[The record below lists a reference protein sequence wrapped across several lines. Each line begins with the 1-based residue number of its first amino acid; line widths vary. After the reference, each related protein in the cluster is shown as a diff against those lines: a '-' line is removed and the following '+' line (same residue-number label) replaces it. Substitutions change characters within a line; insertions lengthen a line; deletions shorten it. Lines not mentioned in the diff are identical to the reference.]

1 MCGNFIGRITI
12 YDLKNYVM
20 VGKINSHLKMITC
33 IDCNWKFNEIISGS
47 EDTFLNFWKIDEK
60 NEITLKVSYRLAD

>member
-1 MCGNFIGRITI
+1 
-12 YDLKNYVM
+12 
-20 VGKINSHLKMITC
+20 MITC